1 MLGDKAIVIEGVS
14 KRYLLGS
21 VARLRWKDS
30 VPRWFRSRV
39 GAAEKRL
46 DVPFDENEF
55 WALRDVSMSIAAG
68 ESVAFI
74 GSNGA
79 GKSTLLKILSRI
91 TPPTLGRIVVKGRVG
106 TMLEVGTGFH
116 PELTGRENIYL
127 NGAILGMNR
136 REIQAKFDK
145 IVEFSGV
152 GRFLDTPVKR
162 YSSGMYVRLAFSV
175 AAHLEPDILIV
186 DEVLAVGDAVFQ
198 RKCIDRMKTVART
211 GDTTVIFVSHSIRN
225 VKMLCERCVW
235 LDAGEV
241 RLDGPTEEVADEYLK
256 AQGVW
261 KETVPLGERVD
272 RKGDGRWRAEN
283 AGMRYDDE
291 EGCWRFWLD
300 YTSEQL
306 EIDNPALVVGIHRS
320 GVPGDCALV
329 LDSRCMGGLP
339 SRIPGKGRI
348 QVLLSRDAFFAP
360 GQYFCDVICMVAGD
374 VVGNFAFTDQVKA
387 AFAFNVGSE
396 LVLDWKRMPLTSAI
410 MHVRHTW
417 TVGGRA

>member
-1 MLGDKAIVIEGVS
+1 M
-14 KRYLLGS
+14 
-21 VARLRWKDS
+21 
-30 VPRWFRSRV
+30 
-39 GAAEKRL
+39 
-46 DVPFDENEF
+46 
-55 WALRDVSMSIAAG
+55 
-68 ESVAFI
+68 
-74 GSNGA
+74 
-79 GKSTLLKILSRI
+79 
-91 TPPTLGRIVVKGRVG
+91 
-106 TMLEVGTGFH
+106 
-116 PELTGRENIYL
+116 
-127 NGAILGMNR
+127 
-136 REIQAKFDK
+136 
-145 IVEFSGV
+145 
-152 GRFLDTPVKR
+152 
-162 YSSGMYVRLAFSV
+162 
-175 AAHLEPDILIV
+175 AH
-186 DEVLAVGDAVFQ
+186 
-198 RKCIDRMKTVART
+198 
-211 GDTTVIFVSHSIRN
+211 
-225 VKMLCERCVW
+225 
-235 LDAGEV
+235 
-241 RLDGPTEEVADEYLK
+241 TEEVADEYLK

-387 AFAFNVGSE
+387 AFAFNVGSGWS
-396 LVLDWKRMPLTSAI
+396 LTGNGCRSPAPLCTFVIRGLSGDGHEGACI
-410 MHVRHTW
+410 RHHTG
-417 TVGGRA
+417 VQRRQNRAGESGVPAGADAS